1 MTPTASRAGDPDG
14 PGGRP
19 ARASAILRAATRR
32 AATLARTRPILVI
45 TDFDGTLSPI
55 VEVPGDARIVPA
67 ARRAL
72 GRLGAAADALPAGA
86 LVVAVL
92 SGRDAA
98 DVARR
103 VGVPG
108 IRYLG
113 QHGIEQGYL
122 GPEPDARPVVRTD
135 PGIDAAGTGLLRLA
149 ERAAEG
155 MGRPEWLSIEPKGA
169 SIGLH
174 YRRADDP
181 EAARASIHAALDA
194 ELEAAARDLGP
205 QHVDRLESRRV
216 VELRPGG
223 APGKGDAAQ
232 RLIDEVRPASVL
244 ITGDDRTDADGFRVV
259 RRLRDAEAVQALIV
273 GVSGAAETPPEVL
286 ATADVMVAS
295 PDAMAAVLDALADAL
310 EAQPGAG
317 ASSPPGR
324 GSP

>member
-1 MTPTASRAGDPDG
+1 VTPPPPGAGG
-14 PGGRP
+14 PGRPGVRP
-19 ARASAILRAATRR
+19 ARPSATLRAA
-32 AATLARTRPILVI
+32 ALAHARPILVI

-72 GRLGAAADALPAGA
+72 ARLGVLADALPEGA

-103 VGVPG
+103 VGVRG

-113 QHGIEQGYL
+113 QHGIEQGRL
-122 GPEPDARPVVRTD
+122 GSEPGARPVVETD
-135 PGIDAAGTGLLRLA
+135 SSLDAAGTDLARLA
-149 ERAAEG
+149 ERAADG
-155 MGRPEWLSIEPKGA
+155 LGRPDWLSIEPKGA

-174 YRRADDP
+174 YRRAGDP

-194 ELEAAARDLGP
+194 AARALGME
-205 QHVDRLESRRV
+205 HVDRLESRRV

-244 ITGDDRTDADGFRVV
+244 ITGDDRTDVDGFRVV
-259 RRLRDAEAVQALIV
+259 RRLRDATPVQALIL
-273 GVSGAAETPPEVL
+273 GVSGAAETPPELLETV
-286 ATADVMVAS
+286 DVMLVS
-295 PDAMAAVLDALADAL
+295 PDAVAAVLEALADAL
-310 EAQPGAG
+310 DADPAG
-317 ASSPPGR
+317 
-324 GSP
+324 

>member
-1 MTPTASRAGDPDG
+1 MTPPPFRAGGPDG
-14 PGGRP
+14 PGVRP
-19 ARASAILRAATRR
+19 GPVSATSRAA
-32 AATLARTRPILVI
+32 ALAHARPILVI

-72 GRLGAAADALPAGA
+72 ARLGATADALPEGA

-113 QHGIEQGYL
+113 QHGIEQGRL
-122 GPEPDARPVVRTD
+122 GPEPGARPVVETD
-135 PGIDAAGTGLLRLA
+135 PGFDAAGTDLARLA

-155 MGRPEWLSIEPKGA
+155 LGRPDWLSIEPKGA

-174 YRRADDP
+174 YRRAGDP
-181 EAARASIHAALDA
+181 EAARVSIHAALDA
-194 ELEAAARDLGP
+194 AARDLELR
-205 QHVDRLESRRV
+205 HVDRLESRRV

-244 ITGDDRTDADGFRVV
+244 ITGDDRTDVDGFRVV
-259 RRLRDAEAVQALIV
+259 RRLRDATPAQALIV
-273 GVSGAAETPPEVL
+273 GVSGAAETPPELLEAV
-286 ATADVMVAS
+286 DVMLAS
-295 PDAMAAVLDALADAL
+295 PDDAAAVLDALADAL
-310 EAQPGAG
+310 EADQA
-317 ASSPPGR
+317 R
-324 GSP
+324 

>member
-1 MTPTASRAGDPDG
+1 MTPHASRAGDPDG

-19 ARASAILRAATRR
+19 APASATLR

-72 GRLGAAADALPAGA
+72 ERLCAAADALPAGT

-98 DVARR
+98 DVAHR
-103 VGVPG
+103 VGVAG

-113 QHGIEQGYL
+113 QHGIEQGRL
-122 GPEPDARPVVRTD
+122 GPEPDARAVVRTD
-135 PGIDAAGTGLLRLA
+135 PGIDAAGTDLLRLA
-149 ERAAEG
+149 ERAADG
-155 MGRPEWLSIEPKGA
+155 IGRPDWLSIEPKGA

-194 ELEAAARDLGP
+194 AARDLGL

-244 ITGDDRTDADGFRVV
+244 IMGDDRTDVDGFRVV
-259 RRLRDAEAVQALIV
+259 RRLRDATPVQALIV

-286 ATADVMVAS
+286 ETVDVMLAS
-295 PDAMAAVLDALADAL
+295 PDAVAAVLDALADAL

-317 ASSPPGR
+317 ASSPPAR
-324 GSP
+324 GSR